1 MKDPECNYSHSK
13 NEPRKSSPLMTSP
26 PKSETVT
33 NVTGSE
39 ASQLSETDGY
49 MLKMLNALQT
59 SNRDLELRTARIE
72 SRLVQLMIHLGLDPQ
87 EKRYG

>member
-1 MKDPECNYSHSK
+1 MKDPECNYSNSK
-13 NEPRKSSPLMTSP
+13 NAPKSSSPPTTSP
-26 PKSETVT
+26 LKFETGT
-33 NVTGSE
+33 NRTGSE
-39 ASQLSETDGY
+39 ALDSSETVGY

-72 SRLVQLMIHLGLDPQ
+72 SRLVQLMIHFGLDPQ